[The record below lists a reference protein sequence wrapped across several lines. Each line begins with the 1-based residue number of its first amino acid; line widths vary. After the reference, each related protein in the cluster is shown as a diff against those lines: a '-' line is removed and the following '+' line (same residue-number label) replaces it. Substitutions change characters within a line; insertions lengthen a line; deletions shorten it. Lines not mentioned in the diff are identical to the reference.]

1 MKIRTW
7 IEIGDNEYDVEIE
20 FTGHISRIPM
30 RFDTHVGNWLPPEDD
45 TDLDVDEVTIYND
58 DGESAM
64 VQGWALPLM
73 PDLEDLIIEKHY
85 DEMIEHMENYR

>member
-7 IEIGDNEYDVEIE
+7 IEWGDREYEVDIE

-30 RFDTHVGNWLPPEDD
+30 RFDTHFGNWLPPEDD

-58 DGESAM
+58 DGESAT

-73 PDLEDLIIEKHY
+73 PDLEVLIVEDKY
-85 DEMIEHMENYR
+85 QEMVDYMEGN